1 MTFQFTLHGLAA
13 GLASAAVATAGMTFH
28 APKAQAQELDFQ
40 CYDVVTKELILA
52 AARDLTSNA
61 LFCIQDSMGDLSLG
75 QDFDQTDEP
84 VVIYASNNDGGSD
97 FMEGMLG
104 AALGTVIGNVI
115 NGPAGGYEP
124 VAPDLVEPGLG
135 SGGGLQPAD
144 PPPLA
149 EAEVAPPAPLN
160 VLQRQVRNNSGLRN
174 IQLPRQ
180 AVRPHF
186 GSIQKPQIRLPR
198 GPVQTVR
205 PNLRPNLGVIRKPQ
219 LKMPRPALKP
229 GVIRTGSKRL
239 SAPRIKPSLRTKS
252 PLLRRIAR

>member
-1 MTFQFTLHGLAA
+1 MAFQFTFHGLAT
-13 GLASAAVATAGMTFH
+13 GLMSAAVAASGMTFH
-28 APKAQAQELDFQ
+28 APKAQPQELDFQ

-52 AARDLTSNA
+52 AARDLTSNS
-61 LFCIQDSMGDLSLG
+61 LFCVQGSMGDLSLG
-75 QDFDQTDEP
+75 QDFDQPDEP
-84 VVIYASNNDGGSD
+84 VVIYASNNDSGSD

-124 VAPDLVEPGLG
+124 VAPDPVDPGLG
-135 SGGGLQPAD
+135 NGGGVQPAD

-149 EAEVAPPAPLN
+149 EAEVAPQAPLN
-160 VLQRQVRNNSGLRN
+160 VLQRQIRSNSGLRN

-180 AVRPHF
+180 AVRPNL
-186 GSIQKPQIRLPR
+186 GTIQKPQIRLPR
-198 GPVQTVR
+198 RPVQTVR
-205 PNLRPNLGVIRKPQ
+205 PSLRPNLGVIRKPQ

-229 GVIRTGSKRL
+229 GIIRTGSKRL

-252 PLLRRIAR
+252 PLLRRIGR